1 MAKASAI
8 SYDVTT
14 PIEVETV
21 FKGKKAEALEEKYKT
36 LFPEAL
42 LEKRRKAG
50 AFDRRDIEADRR
62 KMFKANDL
70 IPLSISLTRYGYA
83 TFDPESYKMLN
94 AAGLDAKDVKLFMS
108 LGELNTTALEF
119 YDILQKDQQ
128 RQTLSEEEKKVKE
141 TYQGLGV
148 FDDES
153 YDNFYNAQSSHY

>member
-1 MAKASAI
+1 
-8 SYDVTT
+8 
-14 PIEVETV
+14 
-21 FKGKKAEALEEKYKT
+21 
-36 LFPEAL
+36 
-42 LEKRRKAG
+42 
-50 AFDRRDIEADRR
+50 
-62 KMFKANDL
+62 
-70 IPLSISLTRYGYA
+70 
-83 TFDPESYKMLN
+83 MLN